1 MALDM
6 DQEHLLTCLIKDV
19 KIMIYAIKIILKYVK
34 NNYSKMSGAKQ
45 KSMAKIIQ
53 AWLKIKTSNVTK
65 GGGNFSCKK

>member
-1 MALDM
+1 
-6 DQEHLLTCLIKDV
+6 
-19 KIMIYAIKIILKYVK
+19 
-34 NNYSKMSGAKQ
+34 MSGAKQ